1 MGENGNGEAGRGKLA
16 RLYAQGSI
24 VEQDG
29 VWFGSWWEGDTQHS
43 RRLGPST
50 TETGLSRRQALFLLS
65 DAMRARVTDTE
76 AKATDA
82 DIQASRAAEFDAA
95 TIWPAVPSEGIG

>member
-1 MGENGNGEAGRGKLA
+1 
-16 RLYAQGSI
+16 
-24 VEQDG
+24 
-29 VWFGSWWEGDTQHS
+29 
-43 RRLGPST
+43 
-50 TETGLSRRQALFLLS
+50 
-65 DAMRARVTDTE
+65 MRARVTDTE